1 MRLWANELKPG
12 MVLDQNVSGAGGKLL
27 LPAGAVL
34 DENHLRILNI
44 WGVTE
49 AEVRP
54 DSVGPAAPRNPM
66 HAALASAHADALF
79 AHADMSVAP
88 MAELKRAC
96 ANFYADRLA
105 AGEPPPPPPVPEAG
119 PVELPPAPLFADA
132 ETFLAGDVDLGAFPA
147 IYHRIV
153 EALHNPISSSAS
165 LADIIAED
173 PGLSARLLGLVN
185 SALYGY
191 SQPVDSLSRAVALV
205 GTKGLTQLALAVTVM
220 HKFGGD
226 GDGRPALARFRQ
238 HCVATAAVCRILAV
252 QVRGVCQDLCFVAGL
267 LRDVGRLVMLRMA
280 PGASETALRLSLA
293 NAIPLDAAERRVFGF
308 DQGMTV
314 RTLFASWHFPE
325 EIIAATQCRDATP
338 EGGPTEGAVCAMGD
352 VLATAMQYG
361 MGGNG
366 MVHAPPAGAWASLD
380 LPDSALAATLS
391 RSRRQVDDLLTV
403 FQERT

>member
-1 MRLWANELKPG
+1 MKLWANELKPG
-12 MVLDQNVSGAGGKLL
+12 MVLDEGVSDAGGKLL

-54 DSVGPAAPRNPM
+54 DSVRPAAPRNPAQ
-66 HAALASAHADALF
+66 AALASAHADALF
-79 AHADMSVAP
+79 AHADLSVPP
-88 MAELKRAC
+88 MVELKRAC

-105 AGEPPPPPPVPEAG
+105 AGERLPPPPEPVAG
-119 PVELPPAPLFADA
+119 PVEPPPAPLFADA
-132 ETFLAGDVDLGAFPA
+132 REFLSADVDLGAFPA

-153 EALHNPISSSAS
+153 EALHDPVSSSGS

-173 PGLSARLLGLVN
+173 PGLSARLLALVN

-220 HKFGGD
+220 HKFGTD
-226 GDGRPALARFRQ
+226 RDGRPALARFRR
-238 HCVATAAVCRILAV
+238 HCVATAAICRILAV
-252 QVRGVCQDLCFVAGL
+252 QVRGVSQDLCFVAGL

-280 PGASETALRLSLA
+280 PEASETARRMSLA
-293 NAIPLDAAERRVFGF
+293 NAIPLDAAERRIFGF
-308 DQGMTV
+308 DQSQAV
-314 RTLFASWHFPE
+314 RTLFTSWRFPD
-325 EIIAATQCRDATP
+325 EIIAATERRDPALDD
-338 EGGPTEGAVCAMGD
+338 GPVEGAVCAVGGL
-352 VLATAMQYG
+352 LATAMQYG
-361 MGGNG
+361 DGGNG
-366 MVHAPPAGAWASLD
+366 LVHAPPAGAWGSLG
-380 LPDSALAATLS
+380 LPESALAVTLA

-403 FQERT
+403 FRERT